1 MENKYKIIAL
11 FGPAGAGKDTI
22 AKILTRE
29 YPNFNRVISATT
41 RPPRD
46 NEKYGED
53 YYFLT
58 KKGFRITIFLEKTK
72 FNNWY
77 YGTPLFSLK
86 KDCLNVGVFNIEG
99 INSLLKKNKLVEV
112 LPVKIDAKPK
122 LRLER
127 QLKREKNPNCFEIC
141 RRFLTDEEDFK
152 KIKFNYE
159 TVHNNNL
166 FFDKPEKQINEI
178 LIDKFGWDIFD

>member
-22 AKILTRE
+22 AKIITRE
-29 YPNFNRVISATT
+29 HPNFNWIVSATT

-46 NEKYGED
+46 NEEYGKD

-58 KKGFRITIFLEKTK
+58 KKGFKTTAFLEKTK

-86 KDCLNVGVFNIEG
+86 KDRFNIGVFNIKG
-99 INSLLKKNKLVEV
+99 IQTLRKNKLVEV
-112 LPVKIDAKPK
+112 FPIKIDAKPK
-122 LRLER
+122 IRLER
-127 QLKREKNPNCFEIC
+127 QLKREKNPNCLEIC
-141 RRFLTDEEDFK
+141 RRFLADEEDFK
-152 KIKFNYE
+152 KIDFAYE
-159 TVHNNNL
+159 TVYNN
-166 FFDKPEKQINEI
+166 FYYSHTEKRLMHI
-178 LIDKFGWDIFD
+178 LINKYGLDIFL